1 MHQRNKNSLSLTLSN
16 NLLINKT
23 ELNNLILTIAS
34 VVYEVQEQ
42 LAMIIKNCYYSLN
55 TLVMNV
61 NLLVALLKHFY
72 DVLYDV

>member
-1 MHQRNKNSLSLTLSN
+1 
-16 NLLINKT
+16 
-23 ELNNLILTIAS
+23 
-34 VVYEVQEQ
+34 
-42 LAMIIKNCYYSLN
+42 MIIKNCYYSLN